1 MKDPQSLKM
10 LRLLKFTLVLV
21 YDPANLNVNSVL

>member
-1 MKDPQSLKM
+1 MKDLKSLKM

-21 YDPANLNVNSVL
+21 YDPTNLNVNSVL